1 MTIVKQAA
9 DDVRRGARRL
19 AVTRRCGLGSAERGG
34 DRRRAS
40 PRVQAVAAL
49 RTAARRY
56 GAAAPPRRGRQAAAG
71 CTAHMRRDTLR
82 RTRRGG
88 IVAGTRCG
96 AARSRRIGER
106 RLTQVNAGGPARH
119 TLAQQSAEGRAEPPR
134 PKNGNGNGSAS
145 GVPARPFAGRGACGA
160 RDRGGAC
167 AANLSRARNTR
178 TSG

>member
-56 GAAAPPRRGRQAAAG
+56 GAAAG
-71 CTAHMRRDTLR
+71 CVAHMRRDTLR